1 MSNNLYYTKDEC
13 YKNLENEFRINYP
26 NNWHNELKK
35 FEKKF
40 FDKLEKS
47 TSKSTSK
54 SKSKK
59 IIYTKEAI
67 IQRICESG
75 KLVKLSKNLQKLT
88 RSQRNRAVEE
98 LDNPL
103 LKNLPDEIVEKIN
116 KEKQEYELQIEKENF
131 VKDCFRN
138 WENKDG
144 WGFYLHELVDFEGI
158 IRNIAVHDSDFEV
171 DFLYLANFF
180 DIDLSKFYDKCF
192 AEIGEVEDV
201 TKKERTINK
210 KIQDYI
216 TNKCEL
222 INKIIIN
229 KLIVRN
235 LILYTDLKSHM
246 EELKKKINALSNFDL
261 LFQYDYNYEHIK
273 EKETSIYDNIQIDV
287 NFLKTYINKSNI
299 LLKTLHKFKIYKN
312 YRSIDKLNN
321 DFDDINK
328 QISNFIKNQDKMD
341 GKTSEEQKNF
351 LINLLKR
358 LKRNKFTNR
367 LLVLHRK
374 KIKRN
379 QSYSKKKTHNRRRT
393 RSI

>member
-1 MSNNLYYTKDEC
+1 MSDNLYYTKNEC
-13 YKNLENEFRINYP
+13 YKNLENEFIINYP
-26 NNWHNELKK
+26 NNWYNELKK

-47 TSKSTSK
+47 TSMSKPTSMSK

-59 IIYTKEAI
+59 KNYTTKAI

-88 RSQRNRAVEE
+88 KTQRKRAVEE

-103 LKNLPDEIVEKIN
+103 LTNLPDEIVEKIN
-116 KEKQEYELQIEKENF
+116 KEKQKYELQIEKEIEKENF

-138 WENKDG
+138 WENKDF
-144 WGFYLHELVDFEGI
+144 WGFYLSELIDFEEI
-158 IRNIAVHDSDFEV
+158 IRNIPLRVRDSDFEV

-201 TKKERTINK
+201 TKKEKSINK

-235 LILYTDLKSHM
+235 LILYSELKSRM
-246 EELKKKINALSNFDL
+246 KQLKKKINALSNFDL
-261 LFQYDYNYEHIK
+261 LFQNDYNYEDIK
-273 EKETSIYDNIQIDV
+273 KKETIIYDNIEMDV
-287 NFLKTYINKSNI
+287 NFLKTYIKKSNI

-312 YRSIDKLNN
+312 YRTIDKLNN

-341 GKTSEEQKNF
+341 GKTSEKQKNF
-351 LINLLKR
+351 LKSLFIII
-358 LKRNKFTNR
+358 FY
-367 LLVLHRK
+367 H
-374 KIKRN
+374 
-379 QSYSKKKTHNRRRT
+379 
-393 RSI
+393 